1 MLKAKSRIPFQ
12 PSSKFSQPKI
22 YLLRMDKSTEGKSVA
37 PPIRWRCCTESNLA
51 VRKAMQS
58 WDGATACVAGH
69 KKVSLQSS
77 LEREG
82 MGEVSEGQS
91 LL

>member
-1 MLKAKSRIPFQ
+1 
-12 PSSKFSQPKI
+12 
-22 YLLRMDKSTEGKSVA
+22 
-37 PPIRWRCCTESNLA
+37 
-51 VRKAMQS
+51 MQS